1 MSGDEVYSESFDS
14 DDSDTETTKTTQ
26 VSTTKAS
33 AEKMDGNETV
43 LRLFNATLV
52 LIKRVEAYSLAHAD
66 DWHAPSNMSE
76 MLKLVQQLCANDPV
90 LRPYIG
96 KEKEMSQ
103 IWAVMA
109 GVEDTSIPCESA
121 DSSTAAAATA
131 TADPAISPTSKA
143 QSSDAVSL
151 PAAVSNLDPTPTSPQ
166 PKYVCVILH
175 READDHLLFESRG
188 ADAVNAANKLTCF
201 GGKIEVAETPLQAIL
216 RECREELDWV
226 PPSSA
231 LTRCVD
237 LYVDGKLIAYFYFT
251 KAPPADAHLKF
262 EESRGRKGVW
272 VPRRDVESPEVN
284 VSPWHVCVM
293 QAWRRGEAK
302 AMFVTI

>member
-1 MSGDEVYSESFDS
+1 M
-14 DDSDTETTKTTQ
+14 
-26 VSTTKAS
+26 
-33 AEKMDGNETV
+33 
-43 LRLFNATLV
+43 
-52 LIKRVEAYSLAHAD
+52 
-66 DWHAPSNMSE
+66 
-76 MLKLVQQLCANDPV
+76 

-262 EESRGRKGVW
+262 EEVRAGA
-272 VPRRDVESPEVN
+272 N
-284 VSPWHVCVM
+284 N
-293 QAWRRGEAK
+293 
-302 AMFVTI
+302 